1 MPVPADTPR
10 LASGEYTEEDLVAA
24 VRSLLLNDPDM
35 GQKTV
40 LKELQQIEQF
50 QSVGLK
56 RVRRVLPI
64 ASKPPKPMERRLHTA
79 IDFPGR
85 VVEGASF
92 FIASFPGKF
101 EVELSRLVAAQDVST
116 ACVFF
121 PDDSP
126 FNGSHCV
133 DVDSGS
139 NSCYCHRLYGEPKS
153 WGCLWFDHWRQLLN
167 QALQQGQI
175 PVVVCFDGSGQT
187 FGATYHDED
196 NELGRYG
203 GRTTSSTVMT
213 TREIKHHGL
222 GYSQT
227 GEVKFL
233 ESVYQGNVVWVS
245 IQELKDPGSI
255 CPKCASTRIHTQR
268 DTNSFTDKRND
279 TFHSF
284 IEEARCRDCGQLV
297 FSRSSSECE
306 GTRTPWRE
314 VAVDVPNPCPQ
325 ALYLKQMTQAFSGGA
340 CRG

>member
-1 MPVPADTPR
+1 MSVPADTPN
-10 LASGEYTEEDLVAA
+10 LASGEYTDEDLVAA

-40 LKELQQIEQF
+40 LKELQKIEQF

-56 RVRRVLPI
+56 RVRRVLPM
-64 ASKPPKPMERRLHTA
+64 ASKPPKPMECRLHTA

-101 EVELSRLVAAQDVST
+101 EDEWSKLVAAQDVST

-121 PDDSP
+121 PDGSP
-126 FNGSHCV
+126 FNGSHCH
-133 DVDSGS
+133 DAESAS
-139 NSCYCHRLYGEPKS
+139 NICYCHRLYGEPKP
-153 WGCLWFDHWRQLLN
+153 WGCLWFDHWKKLLN

-175 PVVVCFDGSGQT
+175 PVVVCLEGSGKT
-187 FGATYHDED
+187 SGATHHDED

-203 GRTTSSTVMT
+203 GCTTSSTVMSP
-213 TREIKHHGL
+213 RSGIKHQGL

-233 ESVYQGNVVWVS
+233 ESVHQGPVVWVS
-245 IQELKDPGSI
+245 VQELQDPGSI
-255 CPKCASTRIHTQR
+255 CPNCASTRIHTQR
-268 DTNSFTDKRND
+268 STNSFTDKRND

-284 IEEARCRDCGQLV
+284 TEEARCRDCGQLV
-297 FSRSSSECE
+297 FSRSSSEYE

-314 VAVDVPNPCPQ
+314 GAVDLPNPCPQ
-325 ALYLKQMTQAFSGGA
+325 ALYLKQMTQAFS
-340 CRG
+340 R